1 MKSYLFA
8 YGTLLPGHAP
18 GEITASV
25 DRLRSIGRGRIRG
38 RLYDLG
44 EYPGA
49 ILDAAA
55 DTAVSGVVLE
65 LPQDPAVL
73 RSLDEYEGYDPAD
86 PDASLFVRKN
96 CPIELFDGRELQCWV
111 YVYNRD
117 PGEAPLVSSGDYA
130 PLRPNGRT

>member
-18 GEITASV
+18 SEIATSV
-25 DRLRSIGRGRIRG
+25 NRLRSIGRGRIHG

-44 EYPGA
+44 EFPGA
-49 ILDAAA
+49 IVDATA
-55 DTAVSGVVLE
+55 DTAVSGEIFE
-65 LPQDPAVL
+65 LPEDPAVL

-86 PDASLFVRKN
+86 PEASLFVRKE
-96 CPIELFDGRELQCWV
+96 CVIELPDGRDLDCWV

-117 PGEAPLVSSGDYA
+117 PGRAPLMRSGVYTA
-130 PLRPNGRT
+130 VRPDGRR